1 MSFFSNNNS
10 SSTNNNSTNQPGIF
24 TSSSPSLPPLP
35 PVSTSLFESRI
46 YPMSSSSTSLLPSS
60 TSMSSHLYQPYTT
73 SRPKSNLYS
82 QPGYNYPKL
91 LSRPRL
97 TTILWE
103 DESTI
108 CYQVDC
114 RGICV
119 ARRQG
124 RFAIFTNQEN
134 NVLTYV

>member
-1 MSFFSNNNS
+1 MLEPRSY
-10 SSTNNNSTNQPGIF
+10 
-24 TSSSPSLPPLP
+24 
-35 PVSTSLFESRI
+35 

-60 TSMSSHLYQPYTT
+60 STIPSTSQLYQPYPTT
-73 SRPKSNLYS
+73 NRPKSSSLYS
-82 QPGYNYPKL
+82 NGPYNYPKS

-108 CYQVDC
+108 CYQVDY

-124 RFAIFTNQEN
+124 KFFCLYKSTHRH
-134 NVLTYV
+134 